1 MLDLCDGTFS
11 CDDDDVSCDPC
22 QLRLL
27 YHPVWGHSHR
37 QSSGALQDRLSSAK
51 FDLVNSQQ
59 SLLSVDPELLSVRKE
74 LFHLPFLLLISLRCQ
89 VLDEEPGE
97 FSSFFIRPLKISNLL
112 LLGLTNEICSNRLRL
127 Y

>member
-1 MLDLCDGTFS
+1 
-11 CDDDDVSCDPC
+11 
-22 QLRLL
+22 
-27 YHPVWGHSHR
+27 
-37 QSSGALQDRLSSAK
+37 
-51 FDLVNSQQ
+51 
-59 SLLSVDPELLSVRKE
+59 VRKE